1 MNILSWSI
9 GKFENEFETL
19 YVRDFLAEIILTLE
33 VEVFQYYSLLLSF
46 IYRIKFE
53 SC

>member
-9 GKFENEFETL
+9 GKFENEFQTL
-19 YVRDFLAEIILTLE
+19 HFRDFLAEIILTSE

-46 IYRIKFE
+46 IYHIKFE